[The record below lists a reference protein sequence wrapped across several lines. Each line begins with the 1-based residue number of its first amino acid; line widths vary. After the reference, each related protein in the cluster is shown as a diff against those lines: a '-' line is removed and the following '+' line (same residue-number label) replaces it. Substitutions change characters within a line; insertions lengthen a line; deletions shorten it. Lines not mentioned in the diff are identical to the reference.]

1 MLTAE
6 GCRGRRQRLLD
17 RLTPAHPLLLA
28 DPLNL
33 RYLANFY
40 VDPFSLGADYG
51 GLLLIQPDGRTTL
64 YHDNRLPKSVEAAHA
79 DERVPV
85 KWYDGKS
92 PGDGPRRL
100 ILRDVVE
107 LSGTDGRIHDG
118 LADQLGPDLL
128 RAVAEMRRAKD
139 PDEVEVLR
147 ACMRASEAGHDWA
160 RRKVQPGLTELHV
173 YSGVFH
179 RCSRTVGRPVVVYGD
194 FAVSPGPARRGGPP
208 TDREIKPGETL
219 ILDYS
224 VVIQGYRSDFTNTL
238 VVGAD
243 PTPEQQRLFDLC
255 VAAMAEAEKLL
266 RAGTAC
272 RDVYDAVRGSF
283 EREGMAD
290 HFPHHAGHGLG
301 LGHPEAPF
309 FVSNATETL
318 IAGDVVTLEPGLYVE
333 GVGGVRIEHN
343 YLITQDG
350 FERLSNHAIAL
361 K

>member
-17 RLTPAHPLLLA
+17 RLIPSHPLLLG

-40 VDPFSLGADYG
+40 VDPFSLGADYS

-64 YHDNRLPKSVEAAHA
+64 YHDNRMPKSVEAAHA

-85 KWYDGKS
+85 RWYDGKS

-107 LSGTDGRIHDG
+107 LSGTEGRIHDLLSDP
-118 LADQLGPDLL
+118 LAPDLL

-139 PDEVEVLR
+139 PDEVEALR
-147 ACMRASEAGHDWA
+147 ACMRAAEAGHDWA

-208 TDREIKPGETL
+208 TEREIVAGETL

-255 VAAMAEAEKLL
+255 VAAMAEGEKLL
-266 RAGTAC
+266 RAGAAC
-272 RDVYDAVRGSF
+272 KDVYDAVRGSF
-283 EREGMAD
+283 DREGMAD
-290 HFPHHAGHGLG
+290 YFPHHAGHGLG

-309 FVSNATETL
+309 FVKDATETL
-318 IAGDVVTLEPGLYVE
+318 IAGDVVTLEPGLYIE
-333 GVGGVRIEHN
+333 GIGGVRIEHN

-350 FERLSNHAIAL
+350 YERLSNHTIAL